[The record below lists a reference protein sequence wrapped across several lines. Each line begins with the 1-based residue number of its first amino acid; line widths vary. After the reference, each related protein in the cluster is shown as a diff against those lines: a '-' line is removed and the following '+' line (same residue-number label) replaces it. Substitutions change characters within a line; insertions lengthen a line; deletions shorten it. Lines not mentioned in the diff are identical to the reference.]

1 MGIYGPRT
9 IYCIALKDAPG
20 CQEFVLQDDGKW
32 LHIKETLEIGA
43 CLHSLKSYQRTQI
56 FWLLY
61 LRTLSAEYRRMYG
74 AIVLLLDWVT
84 IFSSLLWSSSMEAA
98 VYEVQYFSSFG

>member
-43 CLHSLKSYQRTQI
+43 CLHSLTSYQRNEV
-56 FWLLY
+56 FWLLKD
-61 LRTLSAEYRRMYG
+61 A
-74 AIVLLLDWVT
+74 
-84 IFSSLLWSSSMEAA
+84 FC
-98 VYEVQYFSSFG
+98 